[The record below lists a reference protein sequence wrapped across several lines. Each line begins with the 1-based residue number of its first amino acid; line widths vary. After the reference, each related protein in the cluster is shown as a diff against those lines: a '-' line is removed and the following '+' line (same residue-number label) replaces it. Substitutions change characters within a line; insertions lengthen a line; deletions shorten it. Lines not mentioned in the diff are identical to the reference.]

1 MLGWAWARLDEF
13 WHTKCR
19 TVKYLGAA
27 CGGQH
32 MAISE
37 KEMQAWCETLLAG
50 RSAAPDL
57 TLSDY
62 IRAIPG
68 VALLED
74 LPAGSP
80 VLVRGDLD
88 CAPGPQVGDGDIRL
102 RSMVDTLRFGIA
114 HDWKQIIFG
123 HIGRKP
129 EGSLVR
135 VAQRTGEILEC
146 EVTLIRDWL
155 DESNMSILPAAAQQI
170 SKAKPGSLLMLENTR
185 KYEIERAL
193 WKAKPADLPKLA
205 PKLAKLANEFAEKL
219 SINYVFEAFSAGSL
233 DACTVAVPAAMKR
246 VALAEYVSAEL
257 AGPVVRCLDS
267 QLVIFSGLKAD
278 KLDDLEA
285 MINRGKI
292 TRVFAAGALSAALRK
307 AAAQLEGNNVSLG
320 KAEDPA
326 QKDQP
331 CFVSQARI
339 DQAKRMIEEGRQK
352 GIKFTLPVDF
362 VIQDGSVVSDLKPS
376 DEQFDVGPKTNELFE
391 HEIGEF
397 IKLNGAVAFYNGVF
411 GKFEDPRFE
420 GGTRRFIPQLK
431 RMTDNNIEVYV
442 GGGEGGAALEK
453 YGDTKWVTHVFT
465 AGGTVLNALGGEP
478 VPFLVALRAAA
489 NRSA

>member
-1 MLGWAWARLDEF
+1 
-13 WHTKCR
+13 
-19 TVKYLGAA
+19 
-27 CGGQH
+27 
-32 MAISE
+32 MALSE

-50 RSAAPDL
+50 PSAAPDL
-57 TLSDY
+57 TLADY

-68 VALLED
+68 VASLED

-88 CAPGPQVGDGDIRL
+88 CTPGPHVGDGDIRL

-129 EGSLVR
+129 EGSLAK
-135 VAQRTGEILEC
+135 VAQRLGEIVERD
-146 EVTLIRDWL
+146 VPLISDWL
-155 DESNMSILPAAAQQI
+155 DESSLSILPAVAQQI
-170 SKAKPGSLLMLENTR
+170 STAKPGSIFVLENTR
-185 KYEIERAL
+185 KYKIETAL
-193 WKAKPADLPKLA
+193 WRAKPAELAALA

-219 SINYVFEAFSAGSL
+219 STTFVFEALSAGSL

-246 VALAEYVSAEL
+246 VALGEYVSAEFT
-257 AGPVVRCLDS
+257 GPMMRCLDS
-267 QLVIFSGLKAD
+267 QLVVFSGLKAD

-285 MINRGKI
+285 MIHRGKI

-307 AAAQLEGNNVSLG
+307 AAALLDGKNACLG
-320 KAEDPA
+320 KAEDPGF
-326 QKDQP
+326 KDQP
-331 CFVSQARI
+331 YFVPQARI
-339 DQAKRMIEEGRQK
+339 DQAKQMIEEGRKK
-352 GIKFTLPVDF
+352 GIKFVLPVDF
-362 VIQDGSVVSDLKPS
+362 VIQDGSVVDELKS
-376 DEQFDVGPKTNELFE
+376 GDEQFDVGPKTSELFE
-391 HEIGEF
+391 HEVGEF
-397 IKLNGAVAFYNGVF
+397 MKLQGAVAFYNGVF

-453 YGDTKWVTHVFT
+453 FGDPKWATHVFT

-489 NRSA
+489 EKTGTAK

>member
-1 MLGWAWARLDEF
+1 MGV
-13 WHTKCR
+13 T
-19 TVKYLGAA
+19 
-27 CGGQH
+27 
-32 MAISE
+32 E

-50 RSAAPDL
+50 RAAAPDE
-57 TLSDY
+57 TLADY

-68 VALLED
+68 VASLED

-88 CAPGPQVGDGDIRL
+88 CKPGPQVGDGDIRL
-102 RSMVDTLRFGIA
+102 RSMVDTLRFGLA
-114 HDWKQIIFG
+114 RDWKQIIFG

-129 EGSLVR
+129 EGSLAK
-135 VAQRTGEILEC
+135 VAKRLGEILERD
-146 EVTLIRDWL
+146 VILVSDWL
-155 DESNMSILPAAAQQI
+155 DDSSMTILPSVAQQI
-170 SKAKPGSLLMLENTR
+170 ATAKPGTLLMLESTR

-219 SINYVFEAFSAGSL
+219 STTYVFEALSAGSL
-233 DACTVAVPAAMKR
+233 DACSVAVPAAMKR
-246 VALAEYVSAEL
+246 VALGEYVAAEFT
-257 AGPVVRCLDS
+257 GPMIRCLDA

-285 MINRGKI
+285 MIHRGKI
-292 TRVFAAGALSAALRK
+292 TRVLAAGALSGALRK
-307 AAAQLEGNNVSLG
+307 AAALLDGKNVCLG

-331 CFVSQARI
+331 YYVPQARI
-339 DQAKRMIEEGRQK
+339 DQAKRMIEEGRKK
-352 GIKFTLPVDF
+352 GIKFALPVDF
-362 VIQDGSVVSDLKPS
+362 VIQDGTVVSDLKPG
-376 DEQFDVGPKTNELFE
+376 DEQFDVGPKTNELYQ

-411 GKFEDPRFE
+411 GMFEDPRFE
-420 GGTRRFIPQLK
+420 GGTRRFILQLK
-431 RMTDNNIEVYV
+431 RMTDNNVEVYV
-442 GGGEGGAALEK
+442 GGGEGGVALEK
-453 YGDTKWVTHVFT
+453 YGDVRWVTHVFT

-478 VPFLVALRAAA
+478 VPFLVALRATAEKTHTD
-489 NRSA
+489 R

>member
-1 MLGWAWARLDEF
+1 
-13 WHTKCR
+13 
-19 TVKYLGAA
+19 
-27 CGGQH
+27 
-32 MAISE
+32 MAVTE

-50 RSAAPDL
+50 RSAAPDQ

-68 VALLED
+68 ISSLQD

-88 CAPGPQVGDGDIRL
+88 CKPGPQIGDGDVRL
-102 RSMVDTLRFGIA
+102 RSMVDTIRFGIA
-114 HDWKQIIFG
+114 REWKQIVFG

-129 EGSLVR
+129 EGSLAK
-135 VAQRTGEILEC
+135 VAQRLGEIIKC
-146 EVTLIRDWL
+146 DVVLISDWL
-155 DESNMSILPAAAQQI
+155 DESSMTILPAAAQQI
-170 SKAKPGSLLMLENTR
+170 ASAKPGSVFMLENTR

-193 WKAKPADLPKLA
+193 WKAKPADLAKLA
-205 PKLAKLANEFAEKL
+205 PKLAKWANEFAEKL
-219 SINYVFEAFSAGSL
+219 STTYVFEALSAGSL

-246 VALAEYVSAEL
+246 VAMGEYLSAEFT
-257 AGPVVRCLDS
+257 GPMMRCLDS

-292 TRVFAAGALSAALRK
+292 TRVFAAGALSGALRK
-307 AAAQLEGNNVSLG
+307 AAALLDGKNACLG
-320 KAEDPA
+320 IAEDPA
-326 QKDQP
+326 HSDLP
-331 CFVSQARI
+331 IYVPQARI
-339 DQAKRMIEEGRQK
+339 DQAKRMIEEGRKK
-352 GIKFTLPVDF
+352 GIKFVLPVDF
-362 VIQDGSVVSDLKPS
+362 VIQDGSVVSELKPG
-376 DEQFDVGPKTNELFE
+376 DEQFDVGPKTSELFE
-391 HEIGEF
+391 HEIGAF
-397 IKLNGAVAFYNGVF
+397 MKLQGAVAFYNGVF
-411 GKFEDPRFE
+411 GMFEDPRFE

-453 YGDTKWVTHVFT
+453 YGEAGWATHVFT

-489 NRSA
+489 EKTGTSK

>member
-1 MLGWAWARLDEF
+1 
-13 WHTKCR
+13 
-19 TVKYLGAA
+19 
-27 CGGQH
+27 
-32 MAISE
+32 MAVTE

-50 RSAAPDL
+50 RSAAPDQ

-62 IRAIPG
+62 IRAISG
-68 VALLED
+68 IASLED
-74 LPAGSP
+74 LPKGSP

-88 CAPGPQVGDGDIRL
+88 CKPGPQVGDGDIRL

-114 HDWKQIIFG
+114 REWKQIIFG

-129 EGSLVR
+129 EGSLAK
-135 VAQRTGEILEC
+135 VAQRLGEIIKC
-146 EVTLIRDWL
+146 DVTLISDWL
-155 DESNMSILPAAAQQI
+155 DESSMTILPVVAQQI
-170 SKAKPGSLLMLENTR
+170 SSAKPGSVFMLENTR

-219 SINYVFEAFSAGSL
+219 STTYVFEALSAGSL

-246 VALAEYVSAEL
+246 VALGEYLSAEFT
-257 AGPVVRCLDS
+257 GPMMRCLDS

-292 TRVFAAGALSAALRK
+292 TRVFAAGALSGALRK
-307 AAAQLEGNNVSLG
+307 AAALIDGKNVCLG
-320 KAEDPA
+320 IAEDPA
-326 QKDQP
+326 HSDLP
-331 CFVSQARI
+331 IYVPQARI
-339 DQAKRMIEEGRQK
+339 DQAKRMIEDGRKK
-352 GIKFTLPVDF
+352 GIKFILPVDF
-362 VIQDGSVVSDLKPS
+362 VIQDGSVVSELKPG
-376 DEQFDVGPKTNELFE
+376 DEQFDVGPKTTELFE

-397 IKLNGAVAFYNGVF
+397 MKLNGAVAFYNGVF
-411 GKFEDPRFE
+411 GMFEDPRFE

-453 YGDTKWVTHVFT
+453 YGEAGWATHVFT
-465 AGGTVLNALGGEP
+465 AGGTVLNALGNEP

-489 NRSA
+489 EKTGTAK

>member
-1 MLGWAWARLDEF
+1 
-13 WHTKCR
+13 
-19 TVKYLGAA
+19 
-27 CGGQH
+27 
-32 MAISE
+32 MAVTE

-50 RSAAPDL
+50 RSAAPDH

-68 VALLED
+68 VASLED
-74 LPAGSP
+74 LPKGSP

-88 CAPGPQVGDGDIRL
+88 CKPGKQIGDGDIRL

-129 EGSLVR
+129 EGSLVP
-135 VAQRTGEILEC
+135 VAQRIGEILEY
-146 EVTLIRDWL
+146 EVVLIRDWL
-155 DESNMSILPAAAQQI
+155 DESSISILPAVAQQI
-170 SKAKPGSLLMLENTR
+170 STAKPGSIFVLENTR
-185 KYEIERAL
+185 KYKIETAL
-193 WKAKPADLPKLA
+193 WKAKPADLPTLA

-219 SINYVFEAFSAGSL
+219 STTYVFEALSAGSL

-246 VALAEYVSAEL
+246 VAMGEYVSAEFT
-257 AGPVVRCLDS
+257 GPMMRCLDS
-267 QLVIFSGLKAD
+267 QLVVFSGLKAD

-285 MINRGKI
+285 MIHRGKI
-292 TRVFAAGALSAALRK
+292 TRVFAAGALSGALRK
-307 AAAQLEGNNVSLG
+307 AAFLLDGKNVCLG

-326 QKDQP
+326 YKDQP
-331 CFVSQARI
+331 YFVPQARI
-339 DQAKRMIEEGRQK
+339 DQAKQMIEEGRKK
-352 GIKFTLPVDF
+352 GVKFVLPVDY
-362 VIQDGSVVSDLKPS
+362 VIQDGSVVSKLKPG

-397 IKLNGAVAFYNGVF
+397 MKLQGAVAFYNGVF
-411 GKFEDPRFE
+411 GMFEDPRFE

-431 RMTDNNIEVYV
+431 RMTDSNIEVYV

-453 YGDTKWVTHVFT
+453 YGEARWATHVFT

-489 NRSA
+489 QKTGPAK